1 MGPRPSEFNVSN
13 VLTSELVPGWFMD
26 SGNRMSEKSTPQT
39 CLCKR
44 AASSRRILYYYVYRY
59 LQGILFVIFVRVSEE
74 ERSKA

>member
-13 VLTSELVPGWFMD
+13 VLTSELVPGC
-26 SGNRMSEKSTPQT
+26 RMSEKSTPQT